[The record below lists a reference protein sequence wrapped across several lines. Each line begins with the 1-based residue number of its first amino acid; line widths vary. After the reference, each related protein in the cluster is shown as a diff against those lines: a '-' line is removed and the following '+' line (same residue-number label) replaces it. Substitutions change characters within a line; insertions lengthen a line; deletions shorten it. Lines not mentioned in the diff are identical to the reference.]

1 MATVAEHKDW
11 YFIYELSLLIPVM
24 LWIHFTFVCSQFSGV
39 EIEELL
45 SPGFFSV
52 TARKEL
58 QKKKINVVIIII
70 VKTSIF
76 NCVNKLSNQMHQ
88 IVLSFFFGMW
98 INTNSVICKYNLKLL
113 ISHCNFCNSFLLSLT
128 KSHP

>member
-1 MATVAEHKDW
+1 MATVAEHKDCDILYMSYLYW
-11 YFIYELSLLIPVM
+11 YPWCCGSTSLLCV
-24 LWIHFTFVCSQFSGV
+24 QFSGV

>member
-1 MATVAEHKDW
+1 MATVAEHKDCDIL
-11 YFIYELSLLIPVM
+11 YMSSLLIPVM

-58 QKKKINVVIIII
+58 QKKKNQRCNNNYCKNQHLQLCQQII
-70 VKTSIF
+70 
-76 NCVNKLSNQMHQ
+76 
-88 IVLSFFFGMW
+88 
-98 INTNSVICKYNLKLL
+98 
-113 ISHCNFCNSFLLSLT
+113 
-128 KSHP
+128 